1 MDGIATTLFDAV
13 CPDCGG
19 SAFLTEHGD
28 RWETAD
34 LWFAPAGIQCSFGTF
49 GPCAVRPM
57 LVRCL
62 GCGREG
68 VDADLDRGAERTVP
82 DGLERCAICGELRGS
97 ADGPLSTVEGASRA
111 WRLWRSTR
119 NASCAAPKGPGP
131 FGKVVPSQ
139 KGLAPLA
146 PRPTK
151 GSGCPPYAS
160 PGTVFVVEGLAE
172 PR

>member
-19 SAFLTEHGD
+19 GAFLTEHGD

-49 GPCAVRPM
+49 GLCAVRPM

-97 ADGPLSTVEGASRA
+97 ADGPLSTVLCRCSNVACRRCGRRELRRPVADYYNVETGRIIHVP
-111 WRLWRSTR
+111 W
-119 NASCAAPKGPGP
+119 
-131 FGKVVPSQ
+131 FGGVRPCLECSQTPPPPPEPPSMV
-139 KGLAPLA
+139 GWD
-146 PRPTK
+146 
-151 GSGCPPYAS
+151 S
-160 PGTVFVVEGLAE
+160 
-172 PR
+172 